1 MRVAFSTLALR
12 KALLIWNSNWKIRS
26 GGLWKFY
33 DTEGRETRIDHLCA
47 KSEITKFGVKVSFHL
62 IYGFA

>member
-1 MRVAFSTLALR
+1 MEKLEVVAYENF
-12 KALLIWNSNWKIRS
+12 
-26 GGLWKFY
+26 
-33 DTEGRETRIDHLCA
+33 DTEGRETRMDHLCA